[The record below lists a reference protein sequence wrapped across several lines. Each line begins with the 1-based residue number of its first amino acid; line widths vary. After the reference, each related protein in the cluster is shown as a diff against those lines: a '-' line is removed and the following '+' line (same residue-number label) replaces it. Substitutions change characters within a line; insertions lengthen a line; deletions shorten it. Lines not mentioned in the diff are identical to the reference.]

1 MGTETTGFVH
11 VKGLGKRVQ
20 EAEAT
25 EADLIRD
32 IKRLSKEAQRYI
44 HSIVEGIING
54 KFDDLPK

>member
-1 MGTETTGFVH
+1 MGTESAGFVQ

-32 IKRLSKEAQRYI
+32 IKKLSQPDQIYI
-44 HSIVEGIING
+44 HDIVKVILDGKVENG
-54 KFDDLPK
+54 